1 MFWGKRPGDL
11 DKEIFM
17 RRFSVSLLLFVA
29 SAFTFG
35 QQAPKSSPGPE
46 AVPPIATTFPSNAST
61 VDGCPVGLFVE
72 RRSDLVTR
80 LAEDGRP
87 TGPAQGLHIRLI
99 HFFARIESAEITVY
113 GVTSRASILPVGVA
127 ASASNEISKTF
138 VLHPGEG
145 RKGRQE
151 ATVWM
156 EQAGVLTRV
165 ELNSLTYADGSVWHE
180 SEGSRCR
187 AVPSLFLP
195 VGAK

>member
-1 MFWGKRPGDL
+1 
-11 DKEIFM
+11 M

-46 AVPPIATTFPSNAST
+46 VVRPIATTFQSNVTT
-61 VDGCPVGLFVE
+61 VDGCPVGLTVD
-72 RRSDLVTR
+72 RRSNLVTR

-87 TGPAQGLHIRLI
+87 LARRQGLYIRLI
-99 HFFARIESAEITVY
+99 RFGPAAIESAEITVH
-113 GVTSRASILPVGVA
+113 GVTPRASILPVGVA
-127 ASASNEISKTF
+127 GSNKISKTF

-145 RKGRQE
+145 GKGWQE

-156 EQAGVLTRV
+156 ELAGVLTSAD
-165 ELNSLTYADGSVWHE
+165 LNSLTYADGSVWHE
-180 SEGSRCR
+180 SEASRCY
-187 AVPSLFLP
+187 AVPSPFLL